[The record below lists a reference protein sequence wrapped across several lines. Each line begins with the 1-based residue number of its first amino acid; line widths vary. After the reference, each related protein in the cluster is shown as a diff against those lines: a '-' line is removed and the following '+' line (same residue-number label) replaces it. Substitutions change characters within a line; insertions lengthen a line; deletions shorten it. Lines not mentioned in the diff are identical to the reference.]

1 MSFTKPS
8 TAVKWAVSSMTGAPT
23 LSGTAGS
30 LIALLDAFLVTGF
43 GTKAVDSAQVTD
55 GICRLSFT
63 GTSAALEHTVISVA
77 GVTGDGAVLNGEQR
91 VSAVSSTYVEFACD
105 LPDGP
110 LTGTI
115 TFKMAPLGW
124 EKVFSKTNV
133 AVYRSTDPAG
143 TRAYYRVDDA
153 NALYARV
160 TMYETMSDVDTGVG
174 VSPRPTVVS
183 GGYFWHKRTAS
194 AATGVYWLLSGDS
207 RGFYISAVPNAAS
220 TAASSS
226 GYGAYTHYAGDVN
239 SYRSGDAWSAVLT
252 GAVTTSYS
260 DLSGCVFAGTAGNG
274 ISLQRM
280 SGGLGG
286 AITASC
292 TAWGA
297 SRGVSGADSALGV
310 YPSRTDNGLRLC
322 RIMVS
327 DGVMASYGPRGEF
340 PGAYYCAQS
349 GVVAAFGAD
358 VYKHQRQG
366 AFADD
371 VLLSIGCGA
380 LGASAPGCGF
390 FAISSAGWRS

>member
-160 TMYETMSDVDTGVG
+160 TMYESMSDVDTGVAAA
-174 VSPRPTVVS
+174 PTTPA
-183 GGYFWHKRTAS
+183 GGFYWHKRQS
-194 AATGVYWLLSGDS
+194 SGGTGVYWVLAGD
-207 RGFYISAVPNAAS
+207 RRAFYALIAPNNSTSAVSAN
-220 TAASSS
+220 
-226 GYGAYTHYAGDVN
+226 GYGTRSFFAGDIN
-239 SYRSGDAWSAVLT
+239 SYRSGDAWCAALG
-252 GAVTTSYS
+252 GAPSTTYS
-260 DLSGCVFAGTAGNG
+260 DIAGCVFASNANSGMV
-274 ISLQRM
+274 LQRQ
-280 SGGLGG
+280 SHGIGGG
-286 AITASC
+286 AATARAVTGNS
-292 TAWGA
+292 GA
-297 SRGVSGADSALGV
+297 ASGADGTLGEF
-310 YPSRTDNGLRLC
+310 PSRSDNGLRLSP
-322 RIMVS
+322 IMLS
-327 DGVMASYGPRGEF
+327 DGDMGTAGPRGEM
-340 PGAYYCAQS
+340 PGAYHCPQT
-349 GVVAAFGAD
+349 GLIGAFGAD
-358 VYKHQRQG
+358 VRLTDGQG
-366 AFADD
+366 TFAGRK
-371 VLLSIGCGA
+371 LLTVGCGNLTA
-380 LGASAPGCGF
+380 AASGCAVLDVTGP
-390 FAISSAGWRS
+390 WRE

>member
-1 MSFTKPS
+1 MTVS

-23 LSGTAGS
+23 LNGTAGS
-30 LIALLDAFLVTGF
+30 LIALLDAFLVNGF
-43 GTKAVDSAQVTD
+43 GTKAVDSATVTD
-55 GICRLSFT
+55 GICRMGIT
-63 GTSAALEHTVISVA
+63 GGSAAQDHCVIQLA
-77 GVTGDGAVLNGEQR
+77 GVTGDGVGLNGPQR
-91 VSAVSSTYVEFACD
+91 VKAATASYVEFPCD

-115 TFKMAPLGW
+115 TFKIAPLGW

-133 AVYRSTDPAG
+133 AVYRSADITG
-143 TRAYYRVDDA
+143 TRAYYRVDDT

-160 TMYETMSDVDTGVG
+160 TMYESMSDVDTGVG

-183 GGYFWHKRTAS
+183 GGYFWHKRSAA
-194 AATGVYWLLSGDS
+194 AATGVYWMLCGDS
-207 RGFYISAVPNAAS
+207 RGFYISAVPQAAS
-220 TAASSS
+220 TAASSG

-252 GAVTTSYS
+252 GAVTATYT
-260 DLSGCVFAGTAGNG
+260 DLAGCLFAGAAGNG

-280 SGGLGG
+280 SGGLGV
-286 AITASC
+286 AITAVR

-297 SRGVSGADSALGV
+297 SSGVSGNDAALGV

-358 VYKHQRQG
+358 VYEHQRQG

-390 FAISSAGWRS
+390 FAISSTGWRS